1 MFIFLASSVLSFYIM
16 ISNPKYND
24 TITKPLYPV
33 IAIGFITLS
42 ISTLFMDMFGQSA
55 DGLILAYFTDCE
67 VERYHF
73 GRDECGSCP
82 EQIRETI
89 THIRKKKS

>member
-1 MFIFLASSVLSFYIM
+1 
-16 ISNPKYND
+16 
-24 TITKPLYPV
+24 
-33 IAIGFITLS
+33 
-42 ISTLFMDMFGQSA
+42 MDMFGQSA
-55 DGLILAYFTDCE
+55 DGLILVYFTDCE

-82 EQIRETI
+82 ESIKETI